1 MRANPNA
8 FVRYMIVTGLVF
20 AAGVAHP
27 DLVRSAPTLG
37 FRESW
42 PGMDVA
48 GWGGG
53 ASNTNPGTGG
63 LDGASDGYLRFSTP
77 NNLMHK
83 LGASSFDLPYAG
95 DWVAAGITQV
105 RLWLNDVGVDDPLE
119 MHFAIGNGVNFWQYN
134 PGFLPPNNQWG
145 MFTVNLSSGANW
157 TRIIGTTGTFTAAL
171 QGADR
176 VLVRHDR
183 TPYSQF
189 PDDID
194 ADVGL
199 DDVLLTNG
207 VAGVE
212 PGASVTHP
220 LLLAP
225 PAPNPSRGPVALSL
239 ETFDAGSVK
248 IQVVDAAGRLV
259 RQAELA
265 GGRPGTRIWTWDGRD
280 AVGRLVPAGV
290 YRALAVGQSGGM
302 SQPLVR
308 VR

>member
-1 MRANPNA
+1 MHANPSA
-8 FVRYMIVTGLVF
+8 FVRHVILTGLVL
-20 AAGVAHP
+20 AAGVVHP
-27 DLVRSAPTLG
+27 GLARAAPTLG

-42 PGMDVA
+42 HGIDVS

-53 ASNTNPGTGG
+53 ASTMNPGTGG
-63 LDGASDGYLRFSTP
+63 LDGAGDGYLLFSTP
-77 NNLMHK
+77 NNMMHK
-83 LGASSFDLPYAG
+83 LGASSFDLPYVG

-134 PGFLPPNNQWG
+134 PGFLPPHSQWG
-145 MFTVNLSSGANW
+145 MFTVNLSSSANW
-157 TRIIGTTGTFTAAL
+157 TRIIGTGTFTAAL

-183 TPYSQF
+183 APYSQF

-212 PGASVTHP
+212 PGASATHP
-220 LLLAP
+220 LRLAP
-225 PAPNPSRGPVALSL
+225 PVPNPSRGAVKLSL
-239 ETFDAGSVK
+239 EVYDPSPVRIEIVDAG
-248 IQVVDAAGRLV
+248 GRLV
-259 RQAELA
+259 RRA
-265 GGRPGTRIWTWDGRD
+265 GLSGGHAGTRIWTWDGRD
-280 AVGRLVPAGV
+280 ASGRLVPAGV
-290 YRALAVGQSGGM
+290 YRALAVGESGGM
-302 SQPLVR
+302 SQPLIR